1 MNISQAVILG
11 IIQGLTE
18 FLPISSS
25 GHLVAAQKLM
35 GLEVPP
41 VSFDILVHVAT
52 LGAIFWWL
60 KDKLRRLS
68 VKTWVL
74 VAVGSVPAAIFG
86 LLIRPYTES
95 VFNDVSLLG
104 WGWIV
109 SGVWLL
115 ATAKRAGKKVVG
127 WGAAIWIGIAQAIA
141 ILPSVSRSGS
151 TIATALL
158 LGVKREEAMTFS
170 LLLAIPAIVG
180 AQLVDL
186 GNLVN
191 NGSSLMVNG
200 VGFIAALVTGVAALK
215 IIQVAL
221 NTDKFHWF
229 GWYCLILGGG
239 ILAWPILK

>member
-1 MNISQAVILG
+1 MNIFQALILG

-35 GLEVPP
+35 GIEVPP

-60 KDKLRRLS
+60 RDKLRRLS

-86 LLIRPYTES
+86 LLIRPYTER
-95 VFNDVSLLG
+95 VFNDMPLLG

-115 ATAKRAGKKVVG
+115 ATVGRAGKKSIG
-127 WGAAIWIGIAQAIA
+127 WLAAIMIGVAQAVA

-180 AQLVDL
+180 AQLVDI
-186 GNLVN
+186 GNLIN
-191 NGSSLMVNG
+191 SGNSLLVNG
-200 VGFIAALVTGVAALK
+200 VGFIAAGIIGVAALK